1 MGFKPEVEIPKNSRI
16 TEKWIEKNYENVKDF
31 LQWCML
37 YPDCFLDMI
46 TPYNTQF
53 KLFFYQRIAL
63 RAMIRYRYV
72 YIDAPRAFSKSYIAI
87 LAGYLRCMFLPG
99 ERFFICAPGK
109 EQGAKIAQEKLKELW
124 TIFPFLERELVKAN
138 MSKDYVTLV
147 FRNGSVFDVVGAL
160 DSTRGGRRHAGII
173 DEVRDHDGKQ
183 LNEVVLPLMNVDR
196 RTVLGELD
204 ESEPNQAQ
212 YFITSAGT
220 KGTFAY
226 EKLIELFVQSIIA
239 PESTFVMGCTYR
251 VPMQHGLLNRGY
263 IEDLKLSSTF
273 RPDSFAREYLS
284 VWTGGSDESWLNY
297 DRLARYRKIVNP
309 MKRRKNGEPQDVF
322 YYIAVDVARI
332 GVLTS
337 VMVMKVAPEEN
348 HFRKQLVNCISFHD
362 MHFGQ
367 QSIELKKLIAA
378 FKPREVLIDGTGMGV
393 GLLDFL
399 VIEQLDE
406 NGVVWPAYASFN
418 DEEYSKYNGERIIN
432 VLKATPK
439 LNSLIH
445 TNCYNQVVNGYVKF
459 LINEQEAKSKLQAT
473 KMGLRMSS
481 IDKLH
486 RLAPHI
492 ETTKLMDEICN
503 LRIKNVTGDTV
514 VEQVNRRIAK
524 DRFSAFEY
532 ALWGIKPYEEEYYKK
547 KRRKQI
553 DLEKFI
559 MFTKKGG
566 NRK

>member
-1 MGFKPEVEIPKNSRI
+1 MGFQPIIDIPKNTRL
-16 TEKWIEKNYENVKDF
+16 TEKWIEKNRDKVQDF
-31 LQWCML
+31 LQWCLL

-46 TPYNTQF
+46 TPKNTQF

-63 RAMIRYRYV
+63 RAMMRYRYV

-99 ERFFICAPGK
+99 EKFFICAPGK

-124 TIFPFLERELVKAN
+124 TIFPFLEHELVKKN

-147 FRNGSVFDVVGAL
+147 FKNGSVFDVVGAL

-173 DEVRDHDGKQ
+173 DETRDHDGQ
-183 LNEVVLPLMNVDR
+183 TLTEVVLPLMNVDR

-212 YFITSAGT
+212 YFITSAGQ

-226 EKLIELFVQSIIA
+226 EKLIELYVQSIIA
-239 PESTFVMGCTYR
+239 PETTFVMGCTYR
-251 VPMQHGLLNRGY
+251 VPMQHGLLNRSY

-284 VWTGGSDESWLNY
+284 VWTGGSDDSWLNY
-297 DRLARYRKIVNP
+297 DRLSRYRRIVNP
-309 MKRRKNGEPQDVF
+309 MTRRKNGESDGTF

-337 VMVMKVAPEEN
+337 VMVMRVLPGEN
-348 HFRKQLVNCISFHD
+348 HFQKQLVNCISFHD
-362 MHFGQ
+362 THFGIQ
-367 QSIELKKLIAA
+367 AIEIKKLIAA
-378 FKPREVLIDGTGMGV
+378 FQPREVLIDGTGMGV
-393 GLLDFL
+393 GLLDFM

-406 NGVVWPAYASFN
+406 VGNIWPAYSSFN
-418 DEEYSKYNGERIIN
+418 DEEYGKYNGERLLN

-439 LNSLIH
+439 LNSAIH

-459 LINEQEAKSKLQAT
+459 LINEQDAKSKLQAT
-473 KMGLRMSS
+473 KKGLRMPS

-486 RLAPHI
+486 RLAPHM

-532 ALWGIKPYEEEYYKK
+532 ALWGIKTFEEEYYKK
-547 KRRKQI
+547 QRRKQVN
-553 DLEKFI
+553 LNQFI
-559 MFTKKGG
+559 MFTKGSK
-566 NRK
+566 RR